1 MSLSAAPPAEHIR
14 AINQTI
20 DNKLIKSSDGAQNKV
35 IELSITPHAKL
46 RWLQRTHNFTASPA
60 DVWERATA
68 VNLESAQFGEVRYD
82 ERSETLLC
90 VNESTL
96 VTVLSAQYEEFSVSR
111 DEDESQCDV
120 CGFSHHP
127 GNKDCACRN
136 RLEIT

>member
-1 MSLSAAPPAEHIR
+1 MSLSAAPQSEHIR

-20 DNKLIKSSDGAQNKV
+20 DNKLIKIDDGAKNEV

-68 VNLESAQFGEVRYD
+68 VDLKSAHFGEVRYD
-82 ERSETLLC
+82 EHSETLLC

-96 VTVLSAQYEEFSVSR
+96 VTILSAQYEEFTISR
-111 DEDESQCDV
+111 NEDESQCEV
-120 CGFSHHP
+120 CGVLHQS
-127 GNKDCACRN
+127 GNDNCAC
-136 RLEIT
+136 LTQ